1 MLNAYVFES
10 VDQVREITVE
20 CLQSYNEERR
30 HDALAGLSPATYR
43 ARLEARS
50 SPVEVGPCRGSL
62 RYLNSSVLLVEIT
75 NSSESA
81 AQESV
86 VGLTRVHLSHQVR
99 PFDMEV
105 P

>member
-1 MLNAYVFES
+1 MLTAYVFES

-50 SPVEVGPCRGSL
+50 SPIEVDPCRGSV
-62 RYLNSSVLLVEIT
+62 RYLNSSVLLVEIM

-81 AQESV
+81 AQEAA